1 MLLWCSV
8 RWRLCHYKTTVL
20 TLQKGCRATRY
31 WKSSISNVESKNHKI
46 HLDERFLNLLDRSS
60 YFTEK
65 FYFCAFYFEVFSD
78 FSTLELFSLFFSSR
92 HYFFCH
98 CWRVGRNFPSCTFL
112 IRLHNSK
119 PTRNQG
125 CSKGCVKHFN
135 LMGFVRD
142 RDWNGRKNLL
152 KNYNIQCCSS
162 NSQRHIIVK

>member
-1 MLLWCSV
+1 MFGEGYAIIKQLF
-8 RWRLCHYKTTVL
+8 WRCKKDAEPRDTENLPFQTLNKKTTKYIWTNVFW
-20 TLQKGCRATRY
+20 TYWTDPPILQRN
-31 WKSSISNVESKNHKI
+31 SISVHSISKYSRIFQRWN
-46 HLDERFLNLLDRSS
+46 
-60 YFTEK
+60 YFH
-65 FYFCAFYFEVFSD
+65 
-78 FSTLELFSLFFSSR
+78 LFFLASL
-92 HYFFCH
+92 YFFCH